1 MFVEMR
7 SLDVFYS
14 VVHNVQFF
22 CESRNV
28 MDNVRN
34 RQLFFS
40 VGGGIPAIN
49 FQKTF
54 CHKKR

>member
-1 MFVEMR
+1 
-7 SLDVFYS
+7 
-14 VVHNVQFF
+14 
-22 CESRNV
+22 